1 MIRKT
6 QLRAALIVAS
16 SSLMLSACVDQE
28 SDVAGQ
34 QDNTT
39 RESALLSVFSV
50 GPSSQTINE
59 GGTASVGVSLLCSNN
74 LTQDVVITAN
84 WGDGTTPEARTIEF
98 GNFGTQG
105 ACLAGYVEVCGTSS
119 ADADCANW
127 THTYA
132 DGISPTTGTVYPISF
147 TDVQGVDSGGQ
158 AVSVNVR
165 NLAPVVSLSRTG
177 ADFEGVSADF
187 DLTAEDPGLLNTE
200 IAGVTWTWTPA
211 GNVNDPTVVTCT
223 CANATDCDDGSNL
236 SICNESSGPET
247 DTKLRR
253 YLDDGDYTLTVI
265 VTDKDGGQT
274 TVSKNTTISNLPPEN
289 LTVKINNNLI
299 STDSMDPTVL
309 AEGSSQAFLGSL
321 QEPGIDTLDLDWNL
335 GDGTSRPTATGAV
348 TKSSWPNLTNLS
360 PGALA
365 FNYTYDNTA
374 AALSNNYT
382 VVFAADDDDAGTGTR
397 TGFVRV
403 VDVNPVIN
411 SFTANGTSG
420 AVSVIE
426 GATVTFAVS
435 AVSGAQDPTFDALTT
450 YGWDIDGN
458 GNGNLANEYTVVGC
472 GTANTTCAVTFLD
485 GAPGV
490 SYDIE
495 VTVNDEDSSTTS
507 PTRTVTVTNQT
518 PNLVAI
524 PALAGILEA
533 GSSSLTYT
541 FTDPAETLDGAYS
554 VSVNWNDGSMP
565 STASHLAPGTFTIG
579 PHTYADNSLCTNP
592 SAGVCTISVTVCE
605 VLGMICDTE
614 TTTIVVTNVVPSPT
628 IAAFP
633 PLEEGYLFD
642 LNGGFTD
649 PANSLDSAYSGEW
662 SGLDFGN
669 QTLPAAYPTR
679 QTDLDVTNGGR
690 FDSQGPK
697 VIQLTVTD
705 GDGGI
710 SSPAA
715 TANVTVADNTP
726 IITSV
731 VQNFVPVMANLE
743 PARATLDITVKA
755 ETASDL
761 LEKVVVNWGDSNIAD
776 SEITMGVV
784 GIGTAGTTISVT
796 APSDYIESGV
806 YTATITVFDEDSSAS
821 TTKTITV
828 VNVAPTIT
836 LVEAT
841 PAAPVIV
848 TEGQS
853 FSARITATDPST
865 VDAQTLTFQT
875 DWGDTSSDFA
885 TGSVTAPGTARA
897 QFSHVYTNPGTY
909 TVTMTVTDPDGGS
922 DVSTLTIEVLNRAPT
937 ITDVFNTGPV
947 NENTSVT
954 AVMLVNNPGADT
966 LRYSFNFACT
976 KTDAATVGNSDFTEA
991 IPGMGTSAVRS
1002 NTYPNQGSNSVCVR
1016 VCDDDGPAFGCDY
1029 GLTTVVVNNV
1039 APTIT
1044 AFPAPAAVN
1053 ENSAGANVVL
1063 SATATDPGP
1072 NDTLTYAFDCTSD
1085 GTTNFTNTTGT
1096 ATCVYTGSGNYTAT
1110 VRVTD
1115 GDGGSTFATTQ
1126 VRVTNLAPAIT
1137 NVVGLSVNEGDT
1149 TTVTITAS
1157 DIGGGALTY
1166 RFDFDNDGT
1175 YDVQKATGS
1184 ANWTYATDGVKTVAV
1199 EVCDSNNACDQDSTT
1214 LTVSNVAPQI
1224 ADVSAL
1230 DINEGGTTTVTIDA
1244 DDVGGD
1250 VLSYRFDFDGVVGT
1264 PQSRNS
1270 ASHTYTQDGLKT
1282 VNVTVCDSANACV
1295 TSSTTLNVA
1304 NLAPVITSFPTPAA
1318 VNENGAGASVN
1329 LTATA
1334 TDAGG
1339 DTLTYA
1345 FDCTSDGTDDTS
1357 NTTGTATCVYAA
1369 SGTYTATVHVTDGD
1383 GGTAFASIQVR
1394 VSNLAAAITDVV
1406 ALDVNEGDATTV
1418 TITAGDAGA
1427 GALSYRFDFNND
1439 GSFDVQNAT
1448 GIATWTYATDGVK
1461 TVNVE
1466 VCDSN
1471 NACDQDST
1479 TLTVS
1484 NVAPQIADVSAL
1496 DINEGGT
1503 TTVTIDADDV
1513 GGDVLSYRFDFDGV
1527 VGTPQSR
1534 NSASHTYT
1542 QNGLK
1547 TVDVQVCDS
1556 ANACVLGST
1565 TLNVANL
1572 APTITAFATPA
1583 AVNES
1588 SNGASV
1594 DLSATATDAGADTLT
1609 YAFDCTSDGTDET
1622 SNTTGTATCVYAAS
1636 GTYTA
1641 TVHVTDGDGGTAFA
1655 STQVRVNNVSPA
1667 IATVTGLSV
1676 DEGNATTVTI
1686 TASDAGGDALSYRF
1700 DFNNDGQFDVQK
1712 ATGSATWTYPQD
1724 GLKTVGVEV
1733 CDNENACAQG
1743 TTTLTIAN
1751 VAPVITSVS
1760 TPSSVSRGTAIT
1772 AIADASDVG
1781 NDKLSY
1787 LFNFKDSNGTV
1798 LFAIGPQASN
1808 VAAAT
1813 ISDSGAY
1820 SVEVVVTAG
1829 APNVAL
1835 TATASSNFTVT
1846 DISVAVSVVANPSTI
1861 SEGGSTTITVTTP
1874 GGTGPYLVRYD
1885 INGDGDF
1892 NDAEDIVP
1900 ADATDTCVTCSET
1913 ITYAD
1918 NRTGNLPYRVL
1929 VEVTDTG
1936 EGNAIATALVSV
1948 TVNNVAPTVAAIGDI
1963 AAAPE
1968 QTAIAVAIVGTDV
1981 GASDTLT
1988 YSLVSGPSAIT
1999 VDANTGNLSWTPNW
2013 TDEGANSITVRATD
2027 NDGGK
2032 SEETFT
2038 VTVTIIDTNNNNVSD
2053 TRERE
2058 LNNGNLL
2065 PNDAGTTDSDN
2076 DGVTDL
2082 QEVLDGTDPNVSDA
2096 PSAPLILSPD
2106 KESVDTLRPT
2116 LIVVNAESPRGLE
2129 LQYTFVVEDS
2139 TGTEITRIS
2148 GVTEG
2153 VNTTS
2158 VEVDV
2163 DLSEDAVYT
2172 WFANAD
2178 DGFAVGE
2185 DSQNGEFR
2193 VNTTNSAPPVPENLT
2208 PLDMAILPSGVLA
2221 ALELRAVVD
2230 PDGDAVSYEFE
2241 IATDDTFNNLVT
2253 TSELRSVPF
2262 FTLSEVLAPGEYFW
2276 HGRATDGTDA
2286 SAYGT
2291 ATFFTIEASVS
2302 NVAPPAP
2309 TIVKPNGVVLAT
2321 ASATLEITGV
2331 VDADGDDVEY
2341 IFEIADNAAFAGA
2354 DTSGLQAE
2362 LTYAVTGLREDTT
2375 YFWRARSSDG
2385 SATSEWVSASF
2396 AVNAQNSAPTGLAI
2410 VSPAPGALLERAP
2423 EGLVWAE
2430 ATDADGD
2437 TLTYTV
2443 DLATTADFAEILY
2456 TEDFAAG
2463 DSVAVPTDVT
2473 FDPELTYYWRV
2484 TVSDGTDSEEVTGSF
2499 DLYSAPVVSSGTGGD
2514 DGCGCSSV
2522 AKPADR
2528 QPMAL
2533 IFGLM
2538 MAGLL
2543 VMRRRKRD

>member
-6 QLRAALIVAS
+6 QLRAAVIVAS

-34 QDNTT
+34 QENTT

-59 GGTASVGVSLLCSNN
+59 GGTATVGVSLLCSNN
-74 LTQDVVITAN
+74 LTQDVIITAN

-105 ACLAGYVEVCGTSS
+105 ACLAGYVEVCGASS
-119 ADADCANW
+119 TDADCANW

-132 DGISPTTGTVYPISF
+132 DGIDPTTGTVYPISF

-187 DLTAEDPGLLNTE
+187 DLTAEDPGLLATE

-223 CANATDCDDGSNL
+223 CANVTDCDDGSNL
-236 SICNESSGPET
+236 SICNETDEPET

-253 YLDDGDYTLTVI
+253 YLDDGAYTLTVV

-299 STDSMDPTVL
+299 STDSMTPTVL
-309 AEGSSQAFLGSL
+309 TEGTSYAFLGSL

-335 GDGTSRPTATGAV
+335 GDGTLRPTATGAV
-348 TKSSWPNLTNLS
+348 TKASWPNLTNLS
-360 PGALA
+360 QDALE

-382 VVFAADDDDAGTGTR
+382 VIFTADDDDAGTGTR

-403 VDVNPVIN
+403 VDVDPVIN

-450 YGWDIDGN
+450 YDWDIDGN
-458 GNGNLANEYTVVGC
+458 GNGNLTNEYTVVGC
-472 GTANTTCAVTFLD
+472 GTADTTCAVTFLD
-485 GAPGV
+485 DDPAG
-490 SYDIE
+490 SYDID

-507 PTRTVTVTNQT
+507 ATRTVTVTNQA
-518 PNLVAI
+518 PNLAAI

-541 FTDPAETLDGAYS
+541 FTDPAGTLDGPYS
-554 VSVNWNDGSMP
+554 VTVDWNDGSTP
-565 STASHLAPGTFTIG
+565 STATHVAPGAFTIG

-605 VLGMICDTE
+605 DFGMMNPFAAGPPLKCDTE
-614 TTTIVVTNVVPSPT
+614 TTTIVVTNVVPTPS
-628 IAAFP
+628 IVAFP
-633 PLEEGYLFD
+633 PLEEGYTFNLD
-642 LNGGFTD
+642 GGFSD
-649 PANSLDSAYSGEW
+649 PAGALDDTYSGEW
-662 SGLDFGN
+662 SGLDFGD
-669 QTLPAAYPTR
+669 QTLPATYTAR
-679 QTDLDVTNGGR
+679 LSALDVTDGGR

-705 GDGGI
+705 GDGGV
-710 SSPAA
+710 SLPASA
-715 TANVTVADNTP
+715 SVTVADNTP

-731 VQNFVPVMANLE
+731 VQNFVPVMDNLE
-743 PARATLDITVKA
+743 PAQATLDITVKA

-776 SEITMGVV
+776 SEITMGVA
-784 GIGTAGTTISVT
+784 GIGTAGNTISVT
-796 APSDYIESGV
+796 APGDYIESGV

-828 VNVAPTIT
+828 LNVAPTIT

-865 VDAQTLTFQT
+865 VDAQTLTFQSN
-875 DWGDTSSDFA
+875 WGDTTSDFA

-909 TVTMTVTDPDGGS
+909 TVTLTVTDPDGGS
-922 DVSTLTIEVLNRAPT
+922 DTSTLTIEVLNRAPT

-966 LRYSFNFACT
+966 LSYSFNFACT
-976 KTDAATVGNSDFTEA
+976 KTSSALVNDSDFTEA

-1002 NTYPNQGSNSVCVR
+1002 NTYPNQGSNPVCVR

-1039 APTIT
+1039 APTISS
-1044 AFPAPAAVN
+1044 FPAPAAVN

-1085 GTTNFTNTTGT
+1085 GSDDFTNTTGT
-1096 ATCVYTGSGNYTAT
+1096 ATCVYTGSGTFTAS

-1137 NVVGLSVNEGDT
+1137 NVVGLDVNEGDT

-1175 YDVQKATGS
+1175 YDVQKATNA
-1184 ANWTYATDGVKTVAV
+1184 ANWTYTTDGVKTVAV

-1214 LTVSNVAPQI
+1214 LTVSNVAPLI
-1224 ADVSAL
+1224 ADVSGL

-1250 VLSYRFDFDGVVGT
+1250 VLSYRFDFDNNGT
-1264 PQSRNS
+1264 YEVQQSSSS
-1270 ASHTYTQDGLKT
+1270 ASHTYAQDGLKT
-1282 VNVTVCDSANACV
+1282 VN
-1295 TSSTTLNVA
+1295 
-1304 NLAPVITSFPTPAA
+1304 
-1318 VNENGAGASVN
+1318 
-1329 LTATA
+1329 
-1334 TDAGG
+1334 
-1339 DTLTYA
+1339 
-1345 FDCTSDGTDDTS
+1345 
-1357 NTTGTATCVYAA
+1357 
-1369 SGTYTATVHVTDGD
+1369 
-1383 GGTAFASIQVR
+1383 
-1394 VSNLAAAITDVV
+1394 
-1406 ALDVNEGDATTV
+1406 
-1418 TITAGDAGA
+1418 
-1427 GALSYRFDFNND
+1427 
-1439 GSFDVQNAT
+1439 
-1448 GIATWTYATDGVK
+1448 
-1461 TVNVE
+1461 
-1466 VCDSN
+1466 
-1471 NACDQDST
+1471 
-1479 TLTVS
+1479 
-1484 NVAPQIADVSAL
+1484 
-1496 DINEGGT
+1496 
-1503 TTVTIDADDV
+1503 
-1513 GGDVLSYRFDFDGV
+1513 
-1527 VGTPQSR
+1527 
-1534 NSASHTYT
+1534 
-1542 QNGLK
+1542 
-1547 TVDVQVCDS
+1547 VQVCDS

-1572 APTITAFATPA
+1572 APMITAFPTPA
-1583 AVNES
+1583 AVNENS
-1588 SNGASV
+1588 AGASV
-1594 DLSATATDAGADTLT
+1594 ALSATASDAGIDDVLT
-1609 YAFDCTSDGTDET
+1609 YAFDCTSDGTDDVT
-1622 SNTTGTATCVYAAS
+1622 NTTGTATCVYAAS

-1641 TVHVTDGDGGTAFA
+1641 TVHVSDDGGGTAFA
-1655 STQVRVNNVSPA
+1655 STQVRVNNVAPA
-1667 IATVTGLSV
+1667 IATVVGLNV
-1676 DEGNATTVTI
+1676 NEGNATTVTI

-1751 VAPVITSVS
+1751 VAPVIASVS

-1820 SVEVVVTAG
+1820 SVEVVVTDTAG

-1885 INGDGDF
+1885 VNGDGDF
-1892 NDAEDIVP
+1892 NDAEDIIP
-1900 ADATDTCVTCSET
+1900 ADANDTCMTCSET

-1948 TVNNVAPTVAAIGDI
+1948 TVNNVAPTIAAIGDI

-1968 QTAIAVAIVGTDV
+1968 QTALAVAIVGTDV
-1981 GASDTLT
+1981 GANDTIT

-2038 VTVTIIDTNNNNVSD
+2038 VTVTIIDTNNNSVSD

-2058 LNNGNLL
+2058 LNNGALL
-2065 PNDAGTTDSDN
+2065 PPDAGTTDSDN

-2148 GVTEG
+2148 GVSEG

-2163 DLSEDAVYT
+2163 DLTEDAVYT

-2178 DGFAVGE
+2178 DGFVVGE
-2185 DSQNGEFR
+2185 DSQDGEFQ

-2241 IATDDTFNNLVT
+2241 IATDVMFNNLVT

-2262 FTLSEVLAPGEYFW
+2262 FTLSEVLAPGKYFW

-2309 TIVKPNGVVLAT
+2309 TIVKPDGVVLAT
-2321 ASATLEITGV
+2321 TSATLEITGV

-2362 LTYAVTGLREDTT
+2362 LTYAVTGLTEDTT

-2396 AVNAQNSAPTGLAI
+2396 AVNAQNAAPTGLAI

-2443 DLATTADFAEILY
+2443 ELATTADFAEILY

-2463 DSVAVPTDVT
+2463 DSVAVPTGVT

-2484 TVSDGTDSEEVTGSF
+2484 TVSDGTDSDVVTGSF
-2499 DLYSAPVVSSGTGGD
+2499 DLYSTPVVSAGTGGD

-2522 AKPADR
+2522 AKPDAR